1 MFTNHSA
8 DDHQPSEKIKLPRG
22 RPKGTTKKCASSS
35 SMAKIPVDNAQRLF
49 AFAVKSMIEV
59 DSIDKAY
66 LYILEQ
72 GIKAIK
78 SKIKKKQ
85 TDDTEDQ

>member
-1 MFTNHSA
+1 MTN
-8 DDHQPSEKIKLPRG
+8 DHPPLENTKPSRG
-22 RPKGTTKKCASSS
+22 RPKGTTKKHASSS
-35 SMAKIPVDNAQRLF
+35 SLAKIPVDNAQRLF

-66 LYILEQ
+66 IYILEQ

-78 SKIKKKQ
+78 SKMKKK
-85 TDDTEDQ
+85 DTHEKQD

>member
-8 DDHQPSEKIKLPRG
+8 DDHQPLEKIKPTRG
-22 RPKGTTKKCASSS
+22 RPKGTTKKSASSS
-35 SMAKIPVDNAQRLF
+35 TRAIIPVDNVQRIF

-66 LYILEQ
+66 MYIFEQ

-78 SKIKKKQ
+78 SKIKKKNP
-85 TDDTEDQ
+85 DDTQDQ